1 MMKNKLILVLDILSS
16 RKYTYHEFE
25 AMANKAFSNKFCSSD
40 DLSSSDIEK
49 AFWHEMIHG
58 EKGTVEYG
66 VNIEG
71 SVFSCD
77 PDDKLGTSKFNLKV
91 SFYNS
96 YLLNSFY

>member
-1 MMKNKLILVLDILSS
+1 
-16 RKYTYHEFE
+16 
-25 AMANKAFSNKFCSSD
+25 
-40 DLSSSDIEK
+40 
-49 AFWHEMIHG
+49 MIHG

-91 SFYNS
+91 SFLYFMIAKS
-96 YLLNSFY
+96 ILSVPFLY